1 MDLDRMTDIDDLV
14 MGLEE
19 LIATQQGKLRHLREQ
34 ARQIDWKFETD
45 PDFDRQYALEMLIA
59 AITRATEA

>member
-1 MDLDRMTDIDDLV
+1 MDLDRMV
-14 MGLEE
+14 VSESYVRGLEE
-19 LIATQQGKLRHLREQ
+19 LVATQQGKLRYLREQ